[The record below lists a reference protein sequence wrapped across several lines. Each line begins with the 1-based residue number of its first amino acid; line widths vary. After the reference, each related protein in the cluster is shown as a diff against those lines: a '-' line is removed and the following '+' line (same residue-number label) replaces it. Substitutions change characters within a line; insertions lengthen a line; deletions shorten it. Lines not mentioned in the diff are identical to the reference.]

1 MHLLITGPPASGK
14 SRAALEVFLADPSS
28 TLLTPSSTMAEHVSH
43 ELARANVPIRPNRI
57 QTLAKFIEPFTDLQ
71 EAPESL
77 VHLLVAQQHPA
88 EFPGYHRALAALVR
102 QVPDLPSAKE
112 IENQMEHLGRAL
124 REKRLRAVHPIQTG
138 PIILDGFF
146 TFSPA
151 ELDLI
156 EKLQSVTVTLPDW
169 PGSESAKT
177 RLRAAGFE
185 ERHQDQQL
193 RQPTK
198 SVFAA
203 LSQEQECEQI
213 AARIL
218 KYSAAGREFREMGII
233 LRSRDPYAAALET
246 TLARF
251 GIPARF
257 HFTDPL
263 SAHPAVQYLSGLIRQ
278 AELLPLLRMPIS
290 GIGATPE
297 GDVLDF
303 KIRESLPTFGWRELQ
318 LAASAS
324 ADVLF
329 SAFRQLDDLKRG
341 HLTPQDWSE
350 TLKSLRLLIPQ
361 PEITDQATH
370 QQLQIWRSIP
380 AALEAFDTAL
390 DTTALA
396 LPDTKITLAQFW
408 PNAETTLSIEKLRVP
423 DRRRN
428 VVNIL
433 DVYEARQWELRIAF
447 VCGLTER
454 HFPQYHR
461 EDPLLNDEARRQ
473 AGLPTSEDRQQEEHF
488 LFKLATTRATEET
501 ILSYA
506 RYNDKGDAQLRSFF
520 LPEEGA
526 PSNPIRIIPKPKS
539 FVSPVGQVPDLP
551 SVNLRKHH
559 AKLSPSS
566 IESFLQCPFQFFAS
580 KTLKLRQRPPKPRE
594 RLNALLQGSILH
606 NALAEYTRT
615 PMFGA
620 SWLDRVFEDECRK
633 NNIPHTYRKEAVR
646 LELLRHFEA
655 FLLDNQWPLTWPART
670 EEKFE
675 IPLNPELSIR
685 GRIDRLD
692 TGPNNQAI
700 VIDYKYSAA
709 ARIKQ
714 HLDTVQG
721 GLYLLAA
728 ERYFNLHPAGVFFC
742 GLRQSVTWEGWHT
755 SIPGLALGEA
765 RKDLTELIASA
776 QQKAIETFET
786 IASGNVEV
794 RPTDRDKCRY
804 CDFNDICRIESQVQ
818 VETAK

>member
-1 MHLLITGPPASGK
+1 MRLLITGPPASGK

-28 TLLTPSSTMAEHVSH
+28 TLLTPSSTMAEHVAN

-57 QTLAKFIEPFTDLQ
+57 QTFAKFIEPFTNLE

-77 VHLLVAQQHPA
+77 VHLLVAQQYPA
-88 EFPGYHRALAALVR
+88 EFPGYHRALVALVG

-112 IENQMEHLGRAL
+112 IEHQLELRGTAL
-124 REKRLRAVHPIQTG
+124 RENRLCTVRPIQTG

-169 PGSESAKT
+169 PGSEFAKQHLLT
-177 RLRAAGFE
+177 AGFE
-185 ERHQDQQL
+185 ERHLDQQL
-193 RQPTK
+193 RQHTK

-251 GIPARF
+251 SIPARF
-257 HFTDPL
+257 HFTDSL
-263 SAHPAVQYLSGLIRQ
+263 SAHPAIQYLSGLIRQ
-278 AELLPLLRMPIS
+278 AELLTLLRMPIS

-303 KIRESLPTFGWRELQ
+303 KIRESLPASGWWRELQ

-324 ADVLF
+324 ADVLL
-329 SAFRQLDDLKRG
+329 SALNELDSWKRDRR
-341 HLTPQDWSE
+341 TPADWSA
-350 TLKSLRLLIPQ
+350 TLKTLRTLIPQ

-370 QQLQIWRSIP
+370 QQLQIWRSTP
-380 AALEAFDTAL
+380 AALEAFDKAL

-396 LPDTKITLAQFW
+396 LPDAKISLAQFW
-408 PNAETTLSIEKLRVP
+408 PHAETTLSIEKLRVP

-433 DVYEARQWELRIAF
+433 DVYEARQWELPIAF

-488 LFKLATTRATEET
+488 LFQLATTRATEET

-526 PSNPIRIIPKPKS
+526 PATPIRIIP
-539 FVSPVGQVPDLP
+539 PVGHVPHLP
-551 SVNLRKHH
+551 SQNSIDLRKLH

-633 NNIPHTYRKEAVR
+633 NNIPQTYRKEAVR

-655 FLLDNQWPLTWPART
+655 FLSDRPVATQMAQPAPKRNS
-670 EEKFE
+670 KS
-675 IPLNPELSIR
+675 P
-685 GRIDRLD
+685 
-692 TGPNNQAI
+692 
-700 VIDYKYSAA
+700 
-709 ARIKQ
+709 
-714 HLDTVQG
+714 
-721 GLYLLAA
+721 
-728 ERYFNLHPAGVFFC
+728 
-742 GLRQSVTWEGWHT
+742 
-755 SIPGLALGEA
+755 
-765 RKDLTELIASA
+765 
-776 QQKAIETFET
+776 
-786 IASGNVEV
+786 
-794 RPTDRDKCRY
+794 
-804 CDFNDICRIESQVQ
+804 
-818 VETAK
+818 